1 MKTKQLRFRML
12 LMALTIMVCSAA
24 ALAQEVI
31 KGVVVDHTGET
42 VIGASIRLKSNP
54 AIGTTTDLDG
64 QFSLRASRQE
74 TLIISFV
81 GYQTQEIALSTATLP
96 LRITLQEDS
105 QMLSDVVVIGYGSM
119 QKKDLTGSITSISEK
134 NFQKGVIATPGELL
148 VGKVAGVQITPNGSP
163 GAGSSIRIRGGASLN
178 ASNDPLIVI
187 DGVPVENSVA
197 SGSPSILS
205 SINPQ
210 DIASMN
216 VLKDASATAIYGSRA
231 SNGVIIITTKRGSV
245 GQDMQLSFSTAN
257 SLAEASRRV
266 DVLSGDQYRALISAY
281 DPSRTSQLGTA
292 NTDWQDEIYQLAF
305 GTDNNI
311 SISGAAGS
319 MPYRASMGIYHQ
331 EGVLK
336 SDQMQRVSQSFTLN
350 PRFLDGDLAV
360 DANLKLSLTRN
371 QFANQGAISSAVVF
385 DPTQPVRA
393 SGFESYGGYYTW
405 LDKTGQ
411 PNQHAPSN
419 PVAMLD
425 LTRDRSSVFRSL
437 GSLKFDYKTFFLP
450 DLKLVLNLGYDYT
463 AGHGHVFVPE
473 TASWQWYRSPVAGK
487 GGTNNRYRQRKRNLL
502 LDFYANYNKD
512 IEALKSRVDLMA
524 GYSYQ
529 DWKTNVYNTPDYTAA
544 GEVITTPVYLTDY
557 PQNTLVSYYAR
568 MNWNLLDRYVLTATV
583 RTDGSS
589 RFAKDNRWGIFPS
602 LALAWRINQ
611 ESFLKNV
618 SWLDDLKLRI
628 GYGVTGQQD
637 GIANYNYLPG
647 YYLSTN
653 TATYQFGNNFY
664 NMYRPAAYDRDIKW
678 EQTATYN
685 AGLDFAVLD
694 NRLSGSVDVYFKKTK
709 DLLNEIPIPT
719 GSNFSN
725 RLLTNIGNIEN
736 KGIELTLNATPI
748 QSDNFTW
755 DVSYNFTMSDTKITK
770 LNATEDPNYL
780 GVLTGGIRGGTDNKI
795 QIHSVGYEPYSFF
808 VFKQLYGTDGKPIEG
823 AYADLNGDGLINERD
838 RYHYKSGAPDVMM
851 GFSTSVTWGKW
862 SASTSLRASIGN
874 YIYDNV
880 SSSMALYNEVV
891 NPLGFL
897 TNAPVEIYKSGF
909 STPQYGSDYFVHNAS
924 FLKMDNIS
932 LGYDFGRL
940 GRSKL
945 SLRATATVQNV
956 FVLSNYK
963 GIDPERSIDNN
974 LYPMPRT
981 YALNLAFTM

>member
-12 LMALTIMVCSAA
+12 LMALSIMVSSAA

-31 KGVVVDHTGET
+31 KGTVIDHTGET
-42 VIGASIRLKSNP
+42 VVGASVRLKSNP
-54 AIGTTTDLDG
+54 GIGTTTDLDG
-64 QFSLRASRQE
+64 QFTLRASRQE
-74 TLIISFV
+74 TLVISFV
-81 GYQTQEIALSTATLP
+81 GYKTQEIALATATLP
-96 LRITLQEDS
+96 LHITLQEDS
-105 QMLSDVVVIGYGSM
+105 KMLGDVVVIGYGSM
-119 QKKDLTGSITSISEK
+119 QKKDLTGSITSINEK
-134 NFQKGVIATPGELL
+134 NFQKGVIATPSELL

-197 SGSPSILS
+197 SGAPSILS

-257 SLAEASRRV
+257 SLAQASRKV
-266 DVLSGDQYRALISAY
+266 DVLSGDQFRELIRAY
-281 DPSRTSQLGTA
+281 DPSRTSQLGSA
-292 NTDWQDEIYQLAF
+292 NTDWQDEIYHLAY

-311 SISGAAGS
+311 SISGSAGS

-385 DPTQPVRA
+385 DPTQPVKA
-393 SGFESYGGYYTW
+393 SGFDNYGGYYTW
-405 LDKTGQ
+405 LESNGH

-450 DLKLVLNLGYDYT
+450 DLKLVLNLGFDYT
-463 AGHGHVFVPE
+463 AGHGNVFVPE
-473 TASWQWYRSPVAGK
+473 TASWQWYKSPVAGK
-487 GGTNNRYRQRKRNLL
+487 GGTNNYYNQRKRNLL
-502 LDFYANYNKD
+502 LDFYANYNKE

-529 DWKTNVYNTPDYTAA
+529 DWKTYVYNRPDHTAA
-544 GEVITTPVYLTDY
+544 GVVVTTPTYLHDY

-568 MNWNLLDRYVLTATV
+568 MNWSLLDRYVLTATV

-589 RFAKDNRWGIFPS
+589 RFSKDNRWGIFPS
-602 LALAWRINQ
+602 LAFAWRINQ

-618 SWLDDLKLRI
+618 SWLNDLKLRL
-628 GYGVTGQQD
+628 GYGITGQQD
-637 GIANYNYLPG
+637 GIANYSYLPG

-653 TATYQFGNNFY
+653 TNTYQFGNTFY
-664 NMYRPAAYDRDIKW
+664 NMYRPEAYDQDIKW

-685 AGLDFAVLD
+685 AGIDFAVLG
-694 NRLSGSVDVYFKKTK
+694 NRLSGSVDVYYKKTK
-709 DLLNEIPIPT
+709 DLLNEIPVPA

-736 KGIELTLNATPI
+736 KGIEFTLNATPV
-748 QSDNFTW
+748 QSDDFTW
-755 DVSYNFTMSDTKITK
+755 DVSYNLTMSDTKITK

-780 GVLTGGIRGGTDNKI
+780 GVLTGGIRGGTDNKV
-795 QIHSVGYEPYSFF
+795 QIHSVGHEPYSFF
-808 VFKQLYGTDGKPIEG
+808 VLKQLYGTDGKPIEG
-823 AYADLNGDGLINERD
+823 AYADLNNDGIINERD

-880 SSSMALYNEVV
+880 SSSMALYNEIV
-891 NPLGFL
+891 NPLRFL
-897 TNAPVEIYKSGF
+897 TNTPTEIYKSGF
-909 STPQYGSDYFVHNAS
+909 STPQYGSDYFVKNAS